1 MPDLPRVAP
10 LAAASGQLAMQSAA
24 FVQMASIRSGWT
36 PWKRANIRLQY
47 DGLCKL
53 TVASSTL
60 RIDATQAQALV
71 WDGLAALA
79 ARQTVASVPDIEAA
93 LLRSPRQVCIW
104 LPATTTSACSG
115 LRIGLPSY
123 ESATVWAGALATA
136 AGLQGVPGATMLP
149 LLLSDIQ
156 HASPAA
162 ASGSTAASRGAH
174 KSSWQAGSPTRKP
187 LSTPGAVT
195 PLGSDMDGAESV
207 ASQFS
212 APSVLSAA
220 STDVSGYTRV
230 SSPAKRATAAA
241 ATAAASHSAAMPAM
255 VSLGSQPCTPLQTS
269 GVEAVGLLPTS
280 LAEWAV
286 VQDAWGAVLCL
297 PCAWVRPA
305 VRATGVCLARLA
317 YTDASTNQEQL
328 VVLATVHGA
337 ELVMPR
343 LQRALR
349 AVPDASRPLGWKWLQ
364 HCTSNAT
371 RRVNAARYR
380 AALIAACLARGTRGK
395 LLPHIMQLDTAASAG
410 PAASLRFRYSSSMLM
425 GSAAPLQALILP
437 GDAVVGIRADG
448 CEYSTA
454 PAIQRVLTHSMPGD
468 SIELHIMRVKA
479 AMQHES
485 GSAAANG
492 QVMAAMQQR
501 AGPSSS
507 LQRRVVDG
515 GVLLASTQPLGAR
528 VSPVRARSG
537 KLAHSPTLLLAKW
550 VRGAHDVGRAE
561 AEQLERAMAISQ
573 HWVPGPALEALRARL
588 NACV

>member
-10 LAAASGQLAMQSAA
+10 LAAANGQLAMQSAA
-24 FVQMASIRSGWT
+24 FVQMASMRSGWT
-36 PWKRANIRLQY
+36 PWKRAKIRLQY
-47 DGLCKL
+47 DGICKVL
-53 TVASSTL
+53 VASSTL
-60 RIDATQAQALV
+60 RIDATQARALV

-79 ARQTVASVPDIEAA
+79 ARQTVASVPDIESA

-104 LPATTTSACSG
+104 LPAATSSACSG

-123 ESATVWAGALATA
+123 EAATVWAGALATA
-136 AGLQGVPGATMLP
+136 AGLQGVPATAMLP

-156 HASPAA
+156 RASPASSSA
-162 ASGSTAASRGAH
+162 AASRGAH
-174 KSSWQAGSPTRKP
+174 KPARQVGSPTRKP

-195 PLGSDMDGAESV
+195 PLGSDIDGAESV
-207 ASQFS
+207 VSQFS

-230 SSPAKRATAAA
+230 SSSAKRATAAT
-241 ATAAASHSAAMPAM
+241 ATAAAVSHSAAMPAM
-255 VSLGSQPCTPLQTS
+255 VSLGSQPCTPLQAS

-305 VRATGVCLARLA
+305 IRATGVCLARLA
-317 YTDASTNQEQL
+317 YTDARSNQEQL

-364 HCTSNAT
+364 HCTSNAA

-380 AALIAACLARGTRGK
+380 AALIAACLAKGTRGK
-395 LLPHIMQLDTAASAG
+395 LLPHVMQLDTAASAG
-410 PAASLRFRYSSSMLM
+410 PAAALRFRYSSSMLM
-425 GSAAPLQALILP
+425 GSAAPLQAPILP

-454 PAIQRVLTHSMPGD
+454 PAIQRVLTHSMPGEA
-468 SIELHIMRVKA
+468 IELHVMRVKA
-479 AMQHES
+479 AMQHEA

-492 QVMAAMQQR
+492 QVMAAMQHR
-501 AGPSSS
+501 AGPSSN

-528 VSPVRARSG
+528 ASPVRARSG

-550 VRGAHDVGRAE
+550 LHDAHHMAGTE
-561 AEQLERAMAISQ
+561 AEQLERAMASSQ
-573 HWVPGPALEALRARL
+573 HWVPGPVLEALHARL
-588 NACV
+588 NACM